1 MQGSPLYVPFV
12 EMIDT
17 PRVRLRLVPWGA
29 LPRAAGLAAVC
40 AGAWDAAEALF
51 TAGLALCDVRPIS
64 VCQGTTREVG
74 R

>member
-1 MQGSPLYVPFV
+1 M
-12 EMIDT
+12 
-17 PRVRLRLVPWGA
+17 RLRLVPWGA

-64 VCQGTTREVG
+64 VCQGTTREAG